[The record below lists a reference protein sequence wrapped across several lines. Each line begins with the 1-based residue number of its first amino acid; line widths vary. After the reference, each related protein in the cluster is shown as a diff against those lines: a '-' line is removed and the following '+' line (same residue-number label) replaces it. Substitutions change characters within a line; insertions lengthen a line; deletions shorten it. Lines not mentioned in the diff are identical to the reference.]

1 MQSGDA
7 YVDVGV
13 DDVYV
18 DVDVD
23 DDDVDEDSSRALK
36 LALNLG
42 FRNDTEARD
51 VYSHCNFSVL
61 TSPKGCQ
68 LYDVNFSVLT
78 SPLHGLC

>member
-18 DVDVD
+18 DVD
-23 DDDVDEDSSRALK
+23 DDDVDQDSSRALK

-51 VYSHCNFSVL
+51 V
-61 TSPKGCQ
+61 
-68 LYDVNFSVLT
+68 
-78 SPLHGLC
+78 